1 MGRFVLTDL
10 TALADILRAAAR
22 TEIMP
27 RFRHLTADAVRHK
40 SGPLDLVTEA
50 DEAAE
55 RHITAALHRAF
66 PGCLVVGEEAT
77 ERDPALLRGLASAD
91 LAFVVD
97 PVDGTSNFAWGMPLF
112 GCMAAAIRRGEV
124 IAAVI
129 HDPVANACAL
139 ALRGDGAWS
148 EEADGRR
155 QDFRVAAPVPLADMT
170 GMASWR
176 FLPEPQRSIVG
187 RNLVRVGASFVYR
200 CAAHEYR
207 LAAAGYC
214 HYLLFG
220 KLMPWDHAPGWL
232 LHREAGGYS
241 AMFDGAPY
249 SVSVYAGGL
258 ICAPDTES
266 WRMLRDALLGA

>member
-1 MGRFVLTDL
+1 
-10 TALADILRAAAR
+10 
-22 TEIMP
+22 MP
-27 RFRHLTADAVRHK
+27 RFRRLADDAVRTK

-55 RHITAALHRAF
+55 RHITAALHRAYR
-66 PGCLVVGEEAT
+66 GCLVVGEEAA
-77 ERDPALLRGLASAD
+77 ERDPSLLGALAGAD

-112 GCMAAAIRRGEV
+112 GCMAAAVRRGEV
-124 IAAVI
+124 VASVI
-129 HDPVANACAL
+129 HDPVSSASAM
-139 ALRGDGAWS
+139 ALRGEGAWS

-155 QDFRVAAPVPLADMT
+155 HDFRVAAPVPVAQMT

-176 FLPEPQRSIVG
+176 FLPEPMRTTVAH
-187 RNLVRVGASFVYR
+187 NLPRVGASFVYR

-214 HYLLFG
+214 HYLLFA

-249 SVSVYAGGL
+249 SVSVHNGGL
-258 ICAPDTES
+258 ICAPDAES
-266 WRMLRDALLGA
+266 WRELRDALLDR